1 MRTLLLFRGAPGCGK
16 STFIDIHG
24 LRPYALSAD
33 DIRQTLRSPMQTAD
47 GSVQICQD
55 NEKEVWELLYR
66 MLETRMQ
73 KGEFT
78 VIDATNSKTSEMNKY
93 KDLCG
98 EYRYRMFCIDMT
110 DLPIEECKR
119 RNAGRIPLKRVP
131 DEVIDKMY
139 SRFRTQKIPSGF
151 KVLKKDQLDQV
162 YTRKFDM
169 SEYEKVVVVGDV
181 HGAYTALMEYFSKG
195 FNDNYFY
202 IFVGDIIDRGIENS
216 ETVKFFIEAVKRKN
230 VLVLEGNHECFHKDT
245 EVLTKCGWKYIK
257 DVDIDTDEVA
267 QFNINTTEMTF
278 EKPLDIIKNKSDYM
292 IDIETNNMHQVV
304 TPNHDVVFRGKKLK
318 ACELLNIDDVTPQD
332 FPISVNIDNCDCE
345 IDDNTIKMIVWIVCD
360 GTIVRSQTGIKTR
373 VQFHLSREDKIENLC
388 KLLDDMNIEYS
399 KCACK
404 PIEGRKQAYFIRFY
418 GDDARKFDSILNHK
432 KEFPDIFMHL
442 SKRQMFV
449 VASELIKTDGRK
461 VSGNKFEIS
470 TISKHDCDMM
480 QALFTMHGGS
490 CTVTVKDNSLGFNK
504 NGKIY
509 VLSVKVSSVYPSY
522 KISINKIEYNDDVY
536 CLTMPLGTLV
546 TRFNGKVALSGNC
559 SLKKYS
565 NNGVSRSKEF
575 EFVTRKQ
582 LDASDIDKK
591 DIRQL
596 CRKLG
601 QAAWFTYGDKEI
613 LVTHGG
619 LATMPENLSFMATDQ
634 MIHGVGDY
642 NDSDIIAD
650 TWLRTTA
657 DNMYQVHGHR
667 NVKNVPMKVNDR
679 VYNLEGKVEFGG
691 FLRILELDKDGFHE
705 VEIKNAVFKTPEAI
719 AQSVSLSDSSI
730 ADIVLKMRQNKFIQE
745 KSYGN
750 ISSFNF
756 TREAFYDKVWDD
768 QTVKARGLYIDTDR
782 MKVSCR
788 GFVKFFNINE
798 RPECRFEMLQH
809 TLQFPV
815 TCYVKENGFLGLVSY
830 NPDTDDLFITTKSSP
845 EGPYAE
851 WLKDMVYRK
860 VQNIDLMKQI
870 CKEQDITFVF
880 ECVDMKN
887 DPHIIKYQDDEL
899 FLLAIV
905 KNSMDFIQHEYDD
918 LVNTANEIGVK
929 CKTKAVELGTWA
941 EFVDWYNE
949 VLDPDY
955 EFNGRIIEGFVIED
969 SAGYMTKVK
978 LTYYNF
984 WKFMRGLTHEVL
996 QRGYFHKTSALT
1008 TPTAND
1014 YYGFIKGIY
1023 DQTDKETRQSMPRD
1037 IIYWRDRF
1045 YKEN

>member
-16 STFIDIHG
+16 STFIDAHG

-110 DLPIEECKR
+110 DLPIDECKR

-131 DEVIDKMY
+131 EEVIDKMY
-139 SRFRTQKIPSGF
+139 SRFRTQKIPSGI
-151 KVLKKDQLDQV
+151 KVIKTENDFNSMLMHKL
-162 YTRKFDM
+162 DM
-169 SEYEKVVVVGDV
+169 SSYEKIVVVGDL
-181 HGAYTALMEYFSKG
+181 HGCHTALMEYFNSG
-195 FNDNYFY
+195 LNDNYFY
-202 IFVGDIIDRGIENS
+202 IFVGDYIDRGIENA
-216 ETVKFFIEAVKRKN
+216 EVIKFLLSIYEKKN
-230 VLVLEGNHECFHKDT
+230 VLLLEGNHER
-245 EVLTKCGWKYIK
+245 WIK
-257 DVDIDTDEVA
+257 A
-267 QFNINTTEMTF
+267 
-278 EKPLDIIKNKSDYM
+278 
-292 IDIETNNMHQVV
+292 
-304 TPNHDVVFRGKKLK
+304 
-318 ACELLNIDDVTPQD
+318 
-332 FPISVNIDNCDCE
+332 
-345 IDDNTIKMIVWIVCD
+345 
-360 GTIVRSQTGIKTR
+360 
-373 VQFHLSREDKIENLC
+373 
-388 KLLDDMNIEYS
+388 
-399 KCACK
+399 
-404 PIEGRKQAYFIRFY
+404 
-418 GDDARKFDSILNHK
+418 
-432 KEFPDIFMHL
+432 
-442 SKRQMFV
+442 
-449 VASELIKTDGRK
+449 
-461 VSGNKFEIS
+461 
-470 TISKHDCDMM
+470 
-480 QALFTMHGGS
+480 
-490 CTVTVKDNSLGFNK
+490 
-504 NGKIY
+504 
-509 VLSVKVSSVYPSY
+509 
-522 KISINKIEYNDDVY
+522 
-536 CLTMPLGTLV
+536 
-546 TRFNGKVALSGNC
+546 
-559 SLKKYS
+559 YS
-565 NNGVSRSKEF
+565 NDEVSRSKEF
-575 EFVTRKQ
+575 EFVTKKQ
-582 LDASDIDKK
+582 LDAADISKK
-591 DIRQL
+591 DLRQL

-601 QAAWFTYGDKEI
+601 QVAWFTYGDKEI
-613 LVTHGG
+613 VVTHGG
-619 LATMPENLSFMATDQ
+619 IATMPENLTYMATTQ

-650 TWLRTTA
+650 TWLKTTA

-705 VEIKNAVFKTPEAI
+705 VEIKNTVFKTPEAI

-782 MKVSCR
+782 MKVIARS
-788 GFVKFFNINE
+788 FNKWFRVNE
-798 RPECRFEMLQH
+798 RPECRFEALQH

-845 EGPYAE
+845 EGPFAE

-870 CKEQDITFVF
+870 CKEQDVTFVF

-905 KNSMDFIQHEYDD
+905 KNSMDFIQYEYDD

-929 CKTKAVELGTWA
+929 CKTKAIELGTWA

-1014 YYGFIKGIY
+1014 YYGFIKNVF
-1023 DQTDKETRQSMPRD
+1023 DTTDKETRQSLPRD
-1037 IIYWRDRF
+1037 IIYCRDKF
-1045 YKEN
+1045 YASTDT

>member
-16 STFIDIHG
+16 STFIDTHG

-110 DLPIEECKR
+110 DLPIDECKR

-131 DEVIDKMY
+131 EDCIDKMY
-139 SRFRTQKIPSGF
+139 SRFRTQKIPSGI
-151 KVLKKDQLDQV
+151 KVIKTESDFNSMLMHKL
-162 YTRKFDM
+162 DM
-169 SEYEKVVVVGDV
+169 SSYEKIVFVGDI
-181 HGAYTALMEYFSKG
+181 HGTYTALMEYFNNG
-195 FNDNYFY
+195 LNDNYFY
-202 IFVGDIIDRGIENS
+202 IFVGDYIDRGIENA
-216 ETVKFFIEAVKRKN
+216 EVIKFLLSIYENKN
-230 VLVLEGNHECFHKDT
+230 VLLLEGNHER
-245 EVLTKCGWKYIK
+245 WIK
-257 DVDIDTDEVA
+257 A
-267 QFNINTTEMTF
+267 
-278 EKPLDIIKNKSDYM
+278 
-292 IDIETNNMHQVV
+292 
-304 TPNHDVVFRGKKLK
+304 
-318 ACELLNIDDVTPQD
+318 
-332 FPISVNIDNCDCE
+332 
-345 IDDNTIKMIVWIVCD
+345 
-360 GTIVRSQTGIKTR
+360 
-373 VQFHLSREDKIENLC
+373 
-388 KLLDDMNIEYS
+388 
-399 KCACK
+399 
-404 PIEGRKQAYFIRFY
+404 
-418 GDDARKFDSILNHK
+418 
-432 KEFPDIFMHL
+432 
-442 SKRQMFV
+442 
-449 VASELIKTDGRK
+449 
-461 VSGNKFEIS
+461 
-470 TISKHDCDMM
+470 
-480 QALFTMHGGS
+480 
-490 CTVTVKDNSLGFNK
+490 
-504 NGKIY
+504 
-509 VLSVKVSSVYPSY
+509 
-522 KISINKIEYNDDVY
+522 
-536 CLTMPLGTLV
+536 
-546 TRFNGKVALSGNC
+546 
-559 SLKKYS
+559 YS
-565 NNGVSRSKEF
+565 NDEVSRSKEF
-575 EFVTRKQ
+575 EFVTKKQ
-582 LDASDIDKK
+582 LDAADISKK
-591 DIRQL
+591 DLRQL

-613 LVTHGG
+613 VVTHGG
-619 LATMPENLSFMATDQ
+619 IATMPENLTYMATTQ

-705 VEIKNAVFKTPEAI
+705 VEIKNTVFKTPEAI
-719 AQSVSLSDSSI
+719 AQSASLSDSSI

-756 TREAFYDKVWDD
+756 TREAFYGDVWND

-782 MKVSCR
+782 MKIAARSYN
-788 GFVKFFNINE
+788 KFFSVNQ
-798 RPECRFEMLQH
+798 RPECRFEALQH

-815 TCYVKENGFLGLVSY
+815 TCYVKENGFLGLISY

-845 EGPYAE
+845 EGPFAE

-860 VQNIDLMKQI
+860 VQNTDLMKQI
-870 CKEQDITFVF
+870 CKEQDVTFVF

-905 KNSMDFIQHEYDD
+905 KNSMDFIQYEYDD

-929 CKTKAVELGTWA
+929 CKTKAIELGTWA

-949 VLDPDY
+949 VLDSDY

-1014 YYGFIKGIY
+1014 YYGFIKNVF
-1023 DQTDKETRQSMPRD
+1023 DTTDKETRQSLPRD
-1037 IIYWRDRF
+1037 IIYWRDKF
-1045 YKEN
+1045 YSEKD

>member
-16 STFIDIHG
+16 STFIDAHG

-110 DLPIEECKR
+110 DLPIDECKR

-131 DEVIDKMY
+131 EDCIDKMY
-139 SRFRTQKIPSGF
+139 SRFRTQKIPSGI
-151 KVLKKDQLDQV
+151 KVIKTESDFSSMLMHKL
-162 YTRKFDM
+162 DM
-169 SEYEKVVVVGDV
+169 SSYDKIVFVGDD
-181 HGAYTALMEYFSKG
+181 HGCMYPLSKYIRTAYFGFDYDEPEYWRSDRWLNIEDLPDEIWKDVDGYDGKYLISNYGRLKTFSKLRERIYVYNQHGDKYLYANLSSHSKKKTYKVHKLVWDAFGDG
-195 FNDNYFY
+195 FCDEINHIDGVCQNNNIKNLEQSNRVLNEAHCWESGIKHGRRIIQFDLNHNKIKEYDSIKQAVMENGFSSPGGIGHCCNGEHKQAFGYIWEYADNISGNRSGKPIHVLQYTPDGEFVAEYQSIKSAEKSVGVQSIRKCLSGNQRTSGGFVWKAKDYVYEVKKTNPILYDPKYLKSLMNDNYFY
-202 IFVGDIIDRGIENS
+202 IFVGDYIDRGIENA
-216 ETVKFFIEAVKRKN
+216 EVIKFLLSIYEKKN
-230 VLVLEGNHECFHKDT
+230 VLLLEGNHER
-245 EVLTKCGWKYIK
+245 WIK
-257 DVDIDTDEVA
+257 AYSNDEV
-267 QFNINTTEMTF
+267 
-278 EKPLDIIKNKSDYM
+278 
-292 IDIETNNMHQVV
+292 
-304 TPNHDVVFRGKKLK
+304 
-318 ACELLNIDDVTPQD
+318 
-332 FPISVNIDNCDCE
+332 
-345 IDDNTIKMIVWIVCD
+345 
-360 GTIVRSQTGIKTR
+360 
-373 VQFHLSREDKIENLC
+373 
-388 KLLDDMNIEYS
+388 S
-399 KCACK
+399 K
-404 PIEGRKQAYFIRFY
+404 
-418 GDDARKFDSILNHK
+418 
-432 KEFPDIFMHL
+432 
-442 SKRQMFV
+442 
-449 VASELIKTDGRK
+449 
-461 VSGNKFEIS
+461 
-470 TISKHDCDMM
+470 
-480 QALFTMHGGS
+480 
-490 CTVTVKDNSLGFNK
+490 
-504 NGKIY
+504 
-509 VLSVKVSSVYPSY
+509 
-522 KISINKIEYNDDVY
+522 
-536 CLTMPLGTLV
+536 
-546 TRFNGKVALSGNC
+546 
-559 SLKKYS
+559 
-565 NNGVSRSKEF
+565 SKEF
-575 EFVTRKQ
+575 EFVTKKQ
-582 LDASDIDKK
+582 LDASDINKK
-591 DIRQL
+591 DLRQL

-601 QAAWFTYGDKEI
+601 QVAWFTYGDKEI
-613 LVTHGG
+613 VVTHGG
-619 LATMPENLSFMATDQ
+619 IATMPENLTYMATTQ

-705 VEIKNAVFKTPEAI
+705 IEIKNTVFKTPEAI

-756 TREAFYDKVWDD
+756 TREAFYGDVWND

-782 MKVSCR
+782 MKIAARSYN
-788 GFVKFFNINE
+788 KFFSVNQ
-798 RPECRFEMLQH
+798 RPECRFEALQH

-845 EGPYAE
+845 EGPFAE

-860 VQNIDLMKQI
+860 VQNTDLMKQI
-870 CKEQDITFVF
+870 CKEQDVTFVF

-905 KNSMDFIQHEYDD
+905 KNSMDFIQYEYDD

-929 CKTKAVELGTWA
+929 CKTKAIELGTWA

-996 QRGYFHKTSALT
+996 QRGHFHKTSALT

-1023 DQTDKETRQSMPRD
+1023 DQTDKETRQSLPRD

-1045 YKEN
+1045 YSNADT

>member
-16 STFIDIHG
+16 STFIDAHG

-110 DLPIEECKR
+110 DLPIDECKR

-131 DEVIDKMY
+131 EEVIDKMY
-139 SRFRTQKIPSGF
+139 SRFRTQKIPSGI
-151 KVLKKDQLDQV
+151 KVIKTESDFNSMLMHKL
-162 YTRKFDM
+162 DM
-169 SEYEKVVVVGDV
+169 SSYEKIVVVGDL
-181 HGAYTALMEYFSKG
+181 HGCHTALMEYFNG
-195 FNDNYFY
+195 GLNDNYFY
-202 IFVGDIIDRGIENS
+202 IFVGDYIDRGIENA
-216 ETVKFFIEAVKRKN
+216 EVIKFLLGIYEKKN
-230 VLVLEGNHECFHKDT
+230 VLLLEGNHER
-245 EVLTKCGWKYIK
+245 WIK
-257 DVDIDTDEVA
+257 A
-267 QFNINTTEMTF
+267 
-278 EKPLDIIKNKSDYM
+278 
-292 IDIETNNMHQVV
+292 
-304 TPNHDVVFRGKKLK
+304 
-318 ACELLNIDDVTPQD
+318 
-332 FPISVNIDNCDCE
+332 
-345 IDDNTIKMIVWIVCD
+345 
-360 GTIVRSQTGIKTR
+360 
-373 VQFHLSREDKIENLC
+373 
-388 KLLDDMNIEYS
+388 
-399 KCACK
+399 
-404 PIEGRKQAYFIRFY
+404 
-418 GDDARKFDSILNHK
+418 
-432 KEFPDIFMHL
+432 
-442 SKRQMFV
+442 
-449 VASELIKTDGRK
+449 
-461 VSGNKFEIS
+461 
-470 TISKHDCDMM
+470 
-480 QALFTMHGGS
+480 
-490 CTVTVKDNSLGFNK
+490 
-504 NGKIY
+504 
-509 VLSVKVSSVYPSY
+509 
-522 KISINKIEYNDDVY
+522 
-536 CLTMPLGTLV
+536 
-546 TRFNGKVALSGNC
+546 
-559 SLKKYS
+559 YS
-565 NNGVSRSKEF
+565 NDEVSRSKEF
-575 EFVTRKQ
+575 EFVTKKQ
-582 LDASDIDKK
+582 LDAADISKK
-591 DIRQL
+591 DLRQL

-601 QAAWFTYGDKEI
+601 QAAWFTYGDKEVV
-613 LVTHGG
+613 VTHGG
-619 LATMPENLSFMATDQ
+619 IATMPENLTYMATTQ

-650 TWLRTTA
+650 TWLRTTS

-705 VEIKNAVFKTPEAI
+705 VEIKNTVFKTPEAI

-768 QTVKARGLYIDTDR
+768 QTVKARGLYIDTNR

-845 EGPYAE
+845 DGPYAE

-860 VQNIDLMKQI
+860 VQNTDLMKQI
-870 CKEQDITFVF
+870 CKEQDVTFVF

-905 KNSMDFIQHEYDD
+905 KNSMDFIQYEYDD
-918 LVNTANEIGVK
+918 LVNNANEIGVK

-996 QRGYFHKTSALT
+996 QRGHFHKTSALT

-1023 DQTDKETRQSMPRD
+1023 DQTDKETRQSLPRD

-1045 YKEN
+1045 YSNADT

>member
-16 STFIDIHG
+16 STFIDAHG

-110 DLPIEECKR
+110 DLPIDECKR

-131 DEVIDKMY
+131 EEVIDKMY
-139 SRFRTQKIPSGF
+139 SRFRTQKIPSGI
-151 KVLKKDQLDQV
+151 KVIKTENDFNSMLMHKL
-162 YTRKFDM
+162 DM
-169 SEYEKVVVVGDV
+169 SSYEKIVVVGDL
-181 HGAYTALMEYFSKG
+181 HGCHTALMEYFNSG
-195 FNDNYFY
+195 LNDNYFY
-202 IFVGDIIDRGIENS
+202 IFVGDYIDRGIENA
-216 ETVKFFIEAVKRKN
+216 EVIKFLLSIYEKKN
-230 VLVLEGNHECFHKDT
+230 VLLLEGNHER
-245 EVLTKCGWKYIK
+245 WIK
-257 DVDIDTDEVA
+257 A
-267 QFNINTTEMTF
+267 
-278 EKPLDIIKNKSDYM
+278 
-292 IDIETNNMHQVV
+292 
-304 TPNHDVVFRGKKLK
+304 
-318 ACELLNIDDVTPQD
+318 
-332 FPISVNIDNCDCE
+332 
-345 IDDNTIKMIVWIVCD
+345 
-360 GTIVRSQTGIKTR
+360 
-373 VQFHLSREDKIENLC
+373 
-388 KLLDDMNIEYS
+388 
-399 KCACK
+399 
-404 PIEGRKQAYFIRFY
+404 
-418 GDDARKFDSILNHK
+418 
-432 KEFPDIFMHL
+432 
-442 SKRQMFV
+442 
-449 VASELIKTDGRK
+449 
-461 VSGNKFEIS
+461 
-470 TISKHDCDMM
+470 
-480 QALFTMHGGS
+480 
-490 CTVTVKDNSLGFNK
+490 
-504 NGKIY
+504 
-509 VLSVKVSSVYPSY
+509 
-522 KISINKIEYNDDVY
+522 
-536 CLTMPLGTLV
+536 
-546 TRFNGKVALSGNC
+546 
-559 SLKKYS
+559 YS
-565 NNGVSRSKEF
+565 NDEVSRSKEF
-575 EFVTRKQ
+575 EFVTKKQ
-582 LDASDIDKK
+582 LDAADISKK
-591 DIRQL
+591 DLRQL

-601 QAAWFTYGDKEI
+601 QVAWFTYGDKEI
-613 LVTHGG
+613 VVTHGG
-619 LATMPENLSFMATDQ
+619 IATMPENLTYMATTQ

-650 TWLRTTA
+650 TWLKTTA

-705 VEIKNAVFKTPEAI
+705 VEIKNTVFKTPEAI

-756 TREAFYDKVWDD
+756 TREAFYGDVWND
-768 QTVKARGLYIDTDR
+768 QTVKARGLYIDTNR
-782 MKVSCR
+782 MKVIARS
-788 GFVKFFNINE
+788 FNKWFRVNE
-798 RPECRFEMLQH
+798 RPECRFEALQH

-845 EGPYAE
+845 EGPFAE

-870 CKEQDITFVF
+870 CKEQDVTFVF

-905 KNSMDFIQHEYDD
+905 KNSMDFIQYEYGD

-929 CKTKAVELGTWA
+929 CKTKAIELGTWA

-1014 YYGFIKGIY
+1014 YYGFIKNVF
-1023 DQTDKETRQSMPRD
+1023 DTTDKETRQSLPRD

-1045 YKEN
+1045 YSNADT

>member
-16 STFIDIHG
+16 STFIDAHG

-110 DLPIEECKR
+110 DLPIDECKR

-131 DEVIDKMY
+131 EEVIDKMY
-139 SRFRTQKIPSGF
+139 SRFRTQKIPSGI
-151 KVLKKDQLDQV
+151 KVIKTENDFNSMLMHKL
-162 YTRKFDM
+162 DM
-169 SEYEKVVVVGDV
+169 SSYEKIVVVGDL
-181 HGAYTALMEYFSKG
+181 HGCHTALMEYFNG
-195 FNDNYFY
+195 GLNDNYFY
-202 IFVGDIIDRGIENS
+202 IFVGDYIDRGIENA
-216 ETVKFFIEAVKRKN
+216 EVIKFLLSIYEKKN
-230 VLVLEGNHECFHKDT
+230 VLLLEGNHER
-245 EVLTKCGWKYIK
+245 WIK
-257 DVDIDTDEVA
+257 A
-267 QFNINTTEMTF
+267 
-278 EKPLDIIKNKSDYM
+278 
-292 IDIETNNMHQVV
+292 
-304 TPNHDVVFRGKKLK
+304 
-318 ACELLNIDDVTPQD
+318 
-332 FPISVNIDNCDCE
+332 
-345 IDDNTIKMIVWIVCD
+345 
-360 GTIVRSQTGIKTR
+360 
-373 VQFHLSREDKIENLC
+373 
-388 KLLDDMNIEYS
+388 
-399 KCACK
+399 
-404 PIEGRKQAYFIRFY
+404 
-418 GDDARKFDSILNHK
+418 
-432 KEFPDIFMHL
+432 
-442 SKRQMFV
+442 
-449 VASELIKTDGRK
+449 
-461 VSGNKFEIS
+461 
-470 TISKHDCDMM
+470 
-480 QALFTMHGGS
+480 
-490 CTVTVKDNSLGFNK
+490 
-504 NGKIY
+504 
-509 VLSVKVSSVYPSY
+509 
-522 KISINKIEYNDDVY
+522 
-536 CLTMPLGTLV
+536 
-546 TRFNGKVALSGNC
+546 
-559 SLKKYS
+559 YS
-565 NNGVSRSKEF
+565 NDEVSRSKEF
-575 EFVTRKQ
+575 EFVTKKQ
-582 LDASDIDKK
+582 LEASDINKK
-591 DIRQL
+591 DLRQL

-601 QAAWFTYGDKEI
+601 QVAWFTYGDKEVV
-613 LVTHGG
+613 VTHGG
-619 LATMPENLSFMATDQ
+619 IATMPENLTYMATTQ

-705 VEIKNAVFKTPEAI
+705 VEIKNTVFKSPEAI

-730 ADIVLKMRQNKFIQE
+730 ADIVLRMRQNKFIQE

-756 TREAFYDKVWDD
+756 TREAFYGDVWND

-782 MKVSCR
+782 MKIAARSYN
-788 GFVKFFNINE
+788 KFFSVNQ
-798 RPECRFEMLQH
+798 RPECRFEALQH

-845 EGPYAE
+845 DGPYAE

-860 VQNIDLMKQI
+860 VQNTDLMKQI
-870 CKEQDITFVF
+870 CKEQDVTFVF

-905 KNSMDFIQHEYDD
+905 KNSMDFIQYEYDD

-929 CKTKAVELGTWA
+929 CKTKAIELGTWA

-1023 DQTDKETRQSMPRD
+1023 DQTDKETRQSLPRD

-1045 YKEN
+1045 YSNADT

>member
-16 STFIDIHG
+16 STFIDAHG

-110 DLPIEECKR
+110 DLPIDECKR

-131 DEVIDKMY
+131 EEVIDKMY
-139 SRFRTQKIPSGF
+139 SRFRTQKIPSGI
-151 KVLKKDQLDQV
+151 KVIKTENDFNSMLMHKL
-162 YTRKFDM
+162 DM
-169 SEYEKVVVVGDV
+169 SSYEKIVVVGDL
-181 HGAYTALMEYFSKG
+181 HGCHTALMEYFNSG
-195 FNDNYFY
+195 LNDNYFY
-202 IFVGDIIDRGIENS
+202 IFVGDYIDRGIENA
-216 ETVKFFIEAVKRKN
+216 EVIKFLLSIYEKKN
-230 VLVLEGNHECFHKDT
+230 VLLLEGNHER
-245 EVLTKCGWKYIK
+245 WIK
-257 DVDIDTDEVA
+257 A
-267 QFNINTTEMTF
+267 
-278 EKPLDIIKNKSDYM
+278 
-292 IDIETNNMHQVV
+292 
-304 TPNHDVVFRGKKLK
+304 
-318 ACELLNIDDVTPQD
+318 
-332 FPISVNIDNCDCE
+332 
-345 IDDNTIKMIVWIVCD
+345 
-360 GTIVRSQTGIKTR
+360 
-373 VQFHLSREDKIENLC
+373 
-388 KLLDDMNIEYS
+388 
-399 KCACK
+399 
-404 PIEGRKQAYFIRFY
+404 
-418 GDDARKFDSILNHK
+418 
-432 KEFPDIFMHL
+432 
-442 SKRQMFV
+442 
-449 VASELIKTDGRK
+449 
-461 VSGNKFEIS
+461 
-470 TISKHDCDMM
+470 
-480 QALFTMHGGS
+480 
-490 CTVTVKDNSLGFNK
+490 
-504 NGKIY
+504 
-509 VLSVKVSSVYPSY
+509 
-522 KISINKIEYNDDVY
+522 
-536 CLTMPLGTLV
+536 
-546 TRFNGKVALSGNC
+546 
-559 SLKKYS
+559 YS
-565 NNGVSRSKEF
+565 NDEVSRSKEF
-575 EFVTRKQ
+575 EFVTKKQ
-582 LDASDIDKK
+582 LDAADISKK
-591 DIRQL
+591 DLRQL

-601 QAAWFTYGDKEI
+601 QVAWFTYGDKEI
-613 LVTHGG
+613 VVTHGG
-619 LATMPENLSFMATDQ
+619 IATMPENLTYMATTQ

-650 TWLRTTA
+650 TWLKTTA

-705 VEIKNAVFKTPEAI
+705 VEIKNTVFKTPEAI

-782 MKVSCR
+782 MKVIARS
-788 GFVKFFNINE
+788 FNKWFRVNE
-798 RPECRFEMLQH
+798 RPECRFEALQH

-845 EGPYAE
+845 EGPFAE

-870 CKEQDITFVF
+870 CKEQDVTFVF

-905 KNSMDFIQHEYDD
+905 KNSMDFIQYEYDD

-929 CKTKAVELGTWA
+929 CKTKAIELGTWA

-1014 YYGFIKGIY
+1014 YYGFIKNVF
-1023 DQTDKETRQSMPRD
+1023 DTTDKETRQSLPRD

-1045 YKEN
+1045 YSNADT

>member
-16 STFIDIHG
+16 STFIDTHG
-24 LRPYALSAD
+24 LRPYTLSAD
-33 DIRQTLRSPMQTAD
+33 DIRQTLRSPMQTVD

-131 DEVIDKMY
+131 EEVIDKMY
-139 SRFRTQKIPSGF
+139 SRFRTQKIPSGI
-151 KVLKKDQLDQV
+151 KVIKTESDFSSMLMHKL
-162 YTRKFDM
+162 DM
-169 SEYEKVVVVGDV
+169 SSYEKIVFVGDI
-181 HGAYTALMEYFSKG
+181 HGSNTALMEYFKG
-195 FNDNYFY
+195 GLNDNYFY
-202 IFVGDIIDRGIENS
+202 IFVGDYIDRGIENA
-216 ETVKFFIEAVKRKN
+216 EVIKFLLSIYEKKN
-230 VLVLEGNHECFHKDT
+230 VLLLEGNHER
-245 EVLTKCGWKYIK
+245 WIK
-257 DVDIDTDEVA
+257 AYSNDEV
-267 QFNINTTEMTF
+267 
-278 EKPLDIIKNKSDYM
+278 
-292 IDIETNNMHQVV
+292 
-304 TPNHDVVFRGKKLK
+304 
-318 ACELLNIDDVTPQD
+318 
-332 FPISVNIDNCDCE
+332 
-345 IDDNTIKMIVWIVCD
+345 
-360 GTIVRSQTGIKTR
+360 
-373 VQFHLSREDKIENLC
+373 
-388 KLLDDMNIEYS
+388 S
-399 KCACK
+399 K
-404 PIEGRKQAYFIRFY
+404 
-418 GDDARKFDSILNHK
+418 
-432 KEFPDIFMHL
+432 
-442 SKRQMFV
+442 
-449 VASELIKTDGRK
+449 
-461 VSGNKFEIS
+461 
-470 TISKHDCDMM
+470 
-480 QALFTMHGGS
+480 
-490 CTVTVKDNSLGFNK
+490 
-504 NGKIY
+504 
-509 VLSVKVSSVYPSY
+509 
-522 KISINKIEYNDDVY
+522 
-536 CLTMPLGTLV
+536 
-546 TRFNGKVALSGNC
+546 
-559 SLKKYS
+559 
-565 NNGVSRSKEF
+565 SKEF
-575 EFVTRKQ
+575 EFVTKKQ
-582 LDASDIDKK
+582 LDAAGISKK
-591 DIRQL
+591 DLRQL

-601 QAAWFTYGDKEI
+601 QVAWFTYGDKEVV
-613 LVTHGG
+613 VTHGG
-619 LATMPENLSFMATDQ
+619 IATMPENLTYMATTQ

-642 NDSDIIAD
+642 NDSDVIAD
-650 TWLRTTA
+650 TWLKTTA

-705 VEIKNAVFKTPEAI
+705 VEIKNTVFKTPEAI

-756 TREAFYDKVWDD
+756 TREAFYGDVWND

-782 MKVSCR
+782 MKVIARSYNKWFR
-788 GFVKFFNINE
+788 VNE
-798 RPECRFEMLQH
+798 RPECRFEALQH

-845 EGPYAE
+845 EGPFAE

-860 VQNIDLMKQI
+860 VQNTDLMKQI
-870 CKEQDITFVF
+870 CKEQDVTFVF

-905 KNSMDFIQHEYDD
+905 KNSMDFIQYEYDD

-1014 YYGFIKGIY
+1014 YYGFIKNVF
-1023 DQTDKETRQSMPRD
+1023 DTTDKETRQSMPRD
-1037 IIYWRDRF
+1037 IIYWRDKF
-1045 YKEN
+1045 YSEKGGV

>member
-16 STFIDIHG
+16 STFIDTHG

-55 NEKEVWELLYR
+55 NEKEVWELLYK

-110 DLPIEECKR
+110 DLPIDECKR

-131 DEVIDKMY
+131 EDCIDKMY
-139 SRFRTQKIPSGF
+139 SRFRTQKIPSGI
-151 KVLKKDQLDQV
+151 KVIKTESDFNSMLMHKL
-162 YTRKFDM
+162 DM
-169 SEYEKVVVVGDV
+169 SSYEKIVFVGDI
-181 HGAYTALMEYFSKG
+181 HGTYTALMEYFNG
-195 FNDNYFY
+195 GLNDNYFY
-202 IFVGDIIDRGIENS
+202 IFVGDYIDRGIENA
-216 ETVKFFIEAVKRKN
+216 EVIKFLLSIYEKKN
-230 VLVLEGNHECFHKDT
+230 VLLLEGNHER
-245 EVLTKCGWKYIK
+245 WIK
-257 DVDIDTDEVA
+257 A
-267 QFNINTTEMTF
+267 
-278 EKPLDIIKNKSDYM
+278 
-292 IDIETNNMHQVV
+292 
-304 TPNHDVVFRGKKLK
+304 
-318 ACELLNIDDVTPQD
+318 
-332 FPISVNIDNCDCE
+332 
-345 IDDNTIKMIVWIVCD
+345 
-360 GTIVRSQTGIKTR
+360 
-373 VQFHLSREDKIENLC
+373 
-388 KLLDDMNIEYS
+388 
-399 KCACK
+399 
-404 PIEGRKQAYFIRFY
+404 
-418 GDDARKFDSILNHK
+418 
-432 KEFPDIFMHL
+432 
-442 SKRQMFV
+442 
-449 VASELIKTDGRK
+449 
-461 VSGNKFEIS
+461 
-470 TISKHDCDMM
+470 
-480 QALFTMHGGS
+480 
-490 CTVTVKDNSLGFNK
+490 
-504 NGKIY
+504 
-509 VLSVKVSSVYPSY
+509 
-522 KISINKIEYNDDVY
+522 
-536 CLTMPLGTLV
+536 
-546 TRFNGKVALSGNC
+546 
-559 SLKKYS
+559 YS
-565 NNGVSRSKEF
+565 NDEVSRSKEF
-575 EFVTRKQ
+575 EFVTKKQ
-582 LDASDIDKK
+582 LDASDINKK
-591 DIRQL
+591 DLRQL

-601 QAAWFTYGDKEI
+601 QVAWFTYGDKEI
-613 LVTHGG
+613 VVTHGG
-619 LATMPENLSFMATDQ
+619 IATMPENLTYMATTQ

-650 TWLRTTA
+650 TWLKTTS

-705 VEIKNAVFKTPEAI
+705 VEIKNTVFKTPEAI

-860 VQNIDLMKQI
+860 VQNTDLMKQI
-870 CKEQDITFVF
+870 CKEQDVTFVF

-905 KNSMDFIQHEYDD
+905 KNSMDFIQYEYDD

-929 CKTKAVELGTWA
+929 CKTKAIELGTWA

-1014 YYGFIKGIY
+1014 YYGFIKNVF
-1023 DQTDKETRQSMPRD
+1023 DTTDKETRQSLPRD
-1037 IIYWRDRF
+1037 IIYWRDKF
-1045 YKEN
+1045 YSNADT

>member
-16 STFIDIHG
+16 STFIDAHG

-55 NEKEVWELLYR
+55 NEKEVWELLYK

-110 DLPIEECKR
+110 DLPIDECKR
-119 RNAGRIPLKRVP
+119 RNACRIPLKRVP
-131 DEVIDKMY
+131 EEVIDKMY
-139 SRFRTQKIPSGF
+139 SRFRTQKIPSGI
-151 KVLKKDQLDQV
+151 KVIKTENDFNSMLMHKL
-162 YTRKFDM
+162 DM
-169 SEYEKVVVVGDV
+169 SSYEKIVVVGDL
-181 HGAYTALMEYFSKG
+181 HGCHTALMEYFNG
-195 FNDNYFY
+195 GLNDNYFY
-202 IFVGDIIDRGIENS
+202 IFVGDYIDRGIENA
-216 ETVKFFIEAVKRKN
+216 EVIKFLLSIYEKKN
-230 VLVLEGNHECFHKDT
+230 VLLLEGNHER
-245 EVLTKCGWKYIK
+245 WIK
-257 DVDIDTDEVA
+257 AYSNDEV
-267 QFNINTTEMTF
+267 
-278 EKPLDIIKNKSDYM
+278 
-292 IDIETNNMHQVV
+292 
-304 TPNHDVVFRGKKLK
+304 
-318 ACELLNIDDVTPQD
+318 
-332 FPISVNIDNCDCE
+332 
-345 IDDNTIKMIVWIVCD
+345 
-360 GTIVRSQTGIKTR
+360 
-373 VQFHLSREDKIENLC
+373 
-388 KLLDDMNIEYS
+388 S
-399 KCACK
+399 K
-404 PIEGRKQAYFIRFY
+404 
-418 GDDARKFDSILNHK
+418 
-432 KEFPDIFMHL
+432 
-442 SKRQMFV
+442 
-449 VASELIKTDGRK
+449 
-461 VSGNKFEIS
+461 
-470 TISKHDCDMM
+470 
-480 QALFTMHGGS
+480 
-490 CTVTVKDNSLGFNK
+490 
-504 NGKIY
+504 
-509 VLSVKVSSVYPSY
+509 
-522 KISINKIEYNDDVY
+522 
-536 CLTMPLGTLV
+536 
-546 TRFNGKVALSGNC
+546 
-559 SLKKYS
+559 
-565 NNGVSRSKEF
+565 SKEF
-575 EFVTRKQ
+575 EFVTKKQ
-582 LDASDIDKK
+582 LDASDISKK
-591 DIRQL
+591 DLRQL

-601 QAAWFTYGDKEI
+601 QVAWFTYGDKEI
-613 LVTHGG
+613 VVTHGG
-619 LATMPENLSFMATDQ
+619 IATMPENLSFMATTQ

-650 TWLRTTA
+650 TWLITTA

-705 VEIKNAVFKTPEAI
+705 VEIKNTVFKSPEAI

-768 QTVKARGLYIDTDR
+768 QTVKARGLYIDTNR

-845 EGPYAE
+845 EGSYAE

-870 CKEQDITFVF
+870 CKEQDVTFVF
-880 ECVDMKN
+880 ECVDMEN

-905 KNSMDFIQHEYDD
+905 KNSMDFIQYEYDD

-996 QRGYFHKTSALT
+996 QRGHFHKTSALT

-1014 YYGFIKGIY
+1014 YYGFIKNVF
-1023 DQTDKETRQSMPRD
+1023 DTTDKETRQSMPRD
-1037 IIYWRDRF
+1037 IIYWRDEF
-1045 YKEN
+1045 YDSTDT

>member
-1 MRTLLLFRGAPGCGK
+1 
-16 STFIDIHG
+16 
-24 LRPYALSAD
+24 
-33 DIRQTLRSPMQTAD
+33 
-47 GSVQICQD
+47 
-55 NEKEVWELLYR
+55 
-66 MLETRMQ
+66 
-73 KGEFT
+73 
-78 VIDATNSKTSEMNKY
+78 
-93 KDLCG
+93 
-98 EYRYRMFCIDMT
+98 MFCIDMT
-110 DLPIEECKR
+110 DLPIDECKR
-119 RNAGRIPLKRVP
+119 RNACRIPLKRVP
-131 DEVIDKMY
+131 EEVIDKMY
-139 SRFRTQKIPSGF
+139 SRFRTQKIPSGI
-151 KVLKKDQLDQV
+151 KVIKTENDFNSMLMHKL
-162 YTRKFDM
+162 DM
-169 SEYEKVVVVGDV
+169 SSYEKIVVVGDL
-181 HGAYTALMEYFSKG
+181 HGCHTALMEYFNG
-195 FNDNYFY
+195 GLNDNYFY
-202 IFVGDIIDRGIENS
+202 IFVGDYIDRGIENA
-216 ETVKFFIEAVKRKN
+216 EVIKFLLSIYEKKN
-230 VLVLEGNHECFHKDT
+230 VLLLEGNHER
-245 EVLTKCGWKYIK
+245 WIK
-257 DVDIDTDEVA
+257 AYSNDEV
-267 QFNINTTEMTF
+267 
-278 EKPLDIIKNKSDYM
+278 
-292 IDIETNNMHQVV
+292 
-304 TPNHDVVFRGKKLK
+304 
-318 ACELLNIDDVTPQD
+318 
-332 FPISVNIDNCDCE
+332 
-345 IDDNTIKMIVWIVCD
+345 
-360 GTIVRSQTGIKTR
+360 
-373 VQFHLSREDKIENLC
+373 
-388 KLLDDMNIEYS
+388 S
-399 KCACK
+399 K
-404 PIEGRKQAYFIRFY
+404 
-418 GDDARKFDSILNHK
+418 
-432 KEFPDIFMHL
+432 
-442 SKRQMFV
+442 
-449 VASELIKTDGRK
+449 
-461 VSGNKFEIS
+461 
-470 TISKHDCDMM
+470 
-480 QALFTMHGGS
+480 
-490 CTVTVKDNSLGFNK
+490 
-504 NGKIY
+504 
-509 VLSVKVSSVYPSY
+509 
-522 KISINKIEYNDDVY
+522 
-536 CLTMPLGTLV
+536 
-546 TRFNGKVALSGNC
+546 
-559 SLKKYS
+559 
-565 NNGVSRSKEF
+565 SKEF
-575 EFVTRKQ
+575 EFVTKKQ
-582 LDASDIDKK
+582 LDASDISKK
-591 DIRQL
+591 DLRQL

-601 QAAWFTYGDKEI
+601 QVAWFTYGDKEI
-613 LVTHGG
+613 VVTHGG
-619 LATMPENLSFMATDQ
+619 IATMPENLSFMATTQ

-650 TWLRTTA
+650 TWLITTA

-705 VEIKNAVFKTPEAI
+705 VEIKNTVFKSPEAI

-768 QTVKARGLYIDTDR
+768 QTVKARGLYIDTNR

-845 EGPYAE
+845 EGSYAE

-870 CKEQDITFVF
+870 CKEQDVTFVF
-880 ECVDMKN
+880 ECVDMEN

-905 KNSMDFIQHEYDD
+905 KNSMDFIQYEYDD

-996 QRGYFHKTSALT
+996 QRGHFHKTSALT

-1014 YYGFIKGIY
+1014 YYGFIKNVF
-1023 DQTDKETRQSMPRD
+1023 DTTDKETRQSMPRD
-1037 IIYWRDRF
+1037 IIYWRDEF
-1045 YKEN
+1045 YDSTDT

>member
-16 STFIDIHG
+16 STFIDAHN
-24 LRPYALSAD
+24 LRQYALSAD

-110 DLPIEECKR
+110 DLPIDECKR

-131 DEVIDKMY
+131 EEVIDKMY
-139 SRFRTQKIPSGF
+139 SRFRTQKIPSGI
-151 KVLKKDQLDQV
+151 KVIKTENDFISMLMHKL
-162 YTRKFDM
+162 DM
-169 SEYEKVVVVGDV
+169 SSYEKIVFVGDI
-181 HGAYTALMEYFSKG
+181 HGSYTALMEYFNG
-195 FNDNYFY
+195 GLNDNYFY
-202 IFVGDIIDRGIENS
+202 IFVGDYIDRGIENA
-216 ETVKFFIEAVKRKN
+216 EVIKFLLSIYEKKN
-230 VLVLEGNHECFHKDT
+230 VLLLEGNHER
-245 EVLTKCGWKYIK
+245 WIK
-257 DVDIDTDEVA
+257 A
-267 QFNINTTEMTF
+267 
-278 EKPLDIIKNKSDYM
+278 
-292 IDIETNNMHQVV
+292 
-304 TPNHDVVFRGKKLK
+304 
-318 ACELLNIDDVTPQD
+318 
-332 FPISVNIDNCDCE
+332 
-345 IDDNTIKMIVWIVCD
+345 
-360 GTIVRSQTGIKTR
+360 
-373 VQFHLSREDKIENLC
+373 
-388 KLLDDMNIEYS
+388 
-399 KCACK
+399 
-404 PIEGRKQAYFIRFY
+404 
-418 GDDARKFDSILNHK
+418 
-432 KEFPDIFMHL
+432 
-442 SKRQMFV
+442 
-449 VASELIKTDGRK
+449 
-461 VSGNKFEIS
+461 
-470 TISKHDCDMM
+470 
-480 QALFTMHGGS
+480 
-490 CTVTVKDNSLGFNK
+490 
-504 NGKIY
+504 
-509 VLSVKVSSVYPSY
+509 
-522 KISINKIEYNDDVY
+522 
-536 CLTMPLGTLV
+536 
-546 TRFNGKVALSGNC
+546 
-559 SLKKYS
+559 YS
-565 NNGVSRSKEF
+565 NDEVSRSKEF
-575 EFVTRKQ
+575 EFVTKKQ
-582 LDASDIDKK
+582 LDAAGISKK
-591 DIRQL
+591 DLRQL

-601 QAAWFTYGDKEI
+601 QVAWFTYGDKEI
-613 LVTHGG
+613 VVTHGG
-619 LATMPENLSFMATDQ
+619 IATMPENLSFMATTQ

-650 TWLRTTA
+650 TWLKTTS

-705 VEIKNAVFKTPEAI
+705 VEIKNTMFKTPEAI

-745 KSYGN
+745 KQYGN

-756 TREAFYDKVWDD
+756 TREAFYGDVWND

-782 MKVSCR
+782 MKIAARSYN
-788 GFVKFFNINE
+788 KFFSVNQ
-798 RPECRFEMLQH
+798 RPECRFEALQH

-860 VQNIDLMKQI
+860 VQNTDLMKQI
-870 CKEQDITFVF
+870 CKEQDVTFVF

-905 KNSMDFIQHEYDD
+905 KNSMDFIQYEYDD

-929 CKTKAVELGTWA
+929 CKTKATELGTWA

-1023 DQTDKETRQSMPRD
+1023 DQTDKETRQSLPRD

-1045 YKEN
+1045 YSNADT

>member
-16 STFIDIHG
+16 STFIDTHG
-24 LRPYALSAD
+24 LRPYTLSAD

-131 DEVIDKMY
+131 EEVIDKMY
-139 SRFRTQKIPSGF
+139 SRFRTQKIPSGI
-151 KVLKKDQLDQV
+151 KVIKTERDFSSMLMHKL
-162 YTRKFDM
+162 DM
-169 SEYEKVVVVGDV
+169 SSYEKIVFVGDV
-181 HGAYTALMEYFSKG
+181 HGCNTALMEYFNG
-195 FNDNYFY
+195 GLNDNYFY
-202 IFVGDIIDRGIENS
+202 IFVGDYIDRGIENA
-216 ETVKFFIEAVKRKN
+216 EVIKFLLSIYEKKN
-230 VLVLEGNHECFHKDT
+230 VLLLEGNHER
-245 EVLTKCGWKYIK
+245 WIK
-257 DVDIDTDEVA
+257 AYSNDEV
-267 QFNINTTEMTF
+267 
-278 EKPLDIIKNKSDYM
+278 
-292 IDIETNNMHQVV
+292 
-304 TPNHDVVFRGKKLK
+304 
-318 ACELLNIDDVTPQD
+318 
-332 FPISVNIDNCDCE
+332 
-345 IDDNTIKMIVWIVCD
+345 
-360 GTIVRSQTGIKTR
+360 
-373 VQFHLSREDKIENLC
+373 
-388 KLLDDMNIEYS
+388 S
-399 KCACK
+399 K
-404 PIEGRKQAYFIRFY
+404 
-418 GDDARKFDSILNHK
+418 
-432 KEFPDIFMHL
+432 
-442 SKRQMFV
+442 
-449 VASELIKTDGRK
+449 
-461 VSGNKFEIS
+461 
-470 TISKHDCDMM
+470 
-480 QALFTMHGGS
+480 
-490 CTVTVKDNSLGFNK
+490 
-504 NGKIY
+504 
-509 VLSVKVSSVYPSY
+509 
-522 KISINKIEYNDDVY
+522 
-536 CLTMPLGTLV
+536 
-546 TRFNGKVALSGNC
+546 
-559 SLKKYS
+559 
-565 NNGVSRSKEF
+565 SKEF
-575 EFVTRKQ
+575 EFVTKKQ
-582 LDASDIDKK
+582 LDAAGISKK
-591 DIRQL
+591 DLRQL

-601 QAAWFTYGDKEI
+601 QVAWFTYGDKEI
-613 LVTHGG
+613 VVTHGG
-619 LATMPENLSFMATDQ
+619 IATMPENLTYMATTQ

-642 NDSDIIAD
+642 NDSDVIAD
-650 TWLRTTA
+650 TWLKTTA

-705 VEIKNAVFKTPEAI
+705 VEIKNTVFKTPEAI

-756 TREAFYDKVWDD
+756 TREAFYGDVWND

-782 MKVSCR
+782 MKVIARSYNKWFR
-788 GFVKFFNINE
+788 VNE
-798 RPECRFEMLQH
+798 RPECRFEALQH

-845 EGPYAE
+845 EGPFAE

-860 VQNIDLMKQI
+860 VQNTDLMKQI
-870 CKEQDITFVF
+870 CKEQDVTFVF

-905 KNSMDFIQHEYDD
+905 KNSMDFIQYEYDD

-929 CKTKAVELGTWA
+929 YKTKAVELGTWA

-1014 YYGFIKGIY
+1014 YYGFIKNVF
-1023 DQTDKETRQSMPRD
+1023 DTTDKETRQSMPRD
-1037 IIYWRDRF
+1037 IIYWRDKF
-1045 YKEN
+1045 YKEKGGV

>member
-16 STFIDIHG
+16 STFIDSHG

-110 DLPIEECKR
+110 DLPIDECKR

-131 DEVIDKMY
+131 EEVIDKMY
-139 SRFRTQKIPSGF
+139 SRFRTQKIPSGI
-151 KVLKKDQLDQV
+151 KVIKTENDFNSMLMHKL
-162 YTRKFDM
+162 DM
-169 SEYEKVVVVGDV
+169 SSYEKIVVVGDL
-181 HGAYTALMEYFSKG
+181 HGCHTALMEYFNSG
-195 FNDNYFY
+195 LNDNYFY
-202 IFVGDIIDRGIENS
+202 IFVGDYIDRGIENA
-216 ETVKFFIEAVKRKN
+216 EVVKFLLSIYEKKN
-230 VLVLEGNHECFHKDT
+230 VLLLEGNHER
-245 EVLTKCGWKYIK
+245 WIK
-257 DVDIDTDEVA
+257 AYSNDEV
-267 QFNINTTEMTF
+267 
-278 EKPLDIIKNKSDYM
+278 
-292 IDIETNNMHQVV
+292 
-304 TPNHDVVFRGKKLK
+304 
-318 ACELLNIDDVTPQD
+318 
-332 FPISVNIDNCDCE
+332 
-345 IDDNTIKMIVWIVCD
+345 
-360 GTIVRSQTGIKTR
+360 
-373 VQFHLSREDKIENLC
+373 
-388 KLLDDMNIEYS
+388 S
-399 KCACK
+399 K
-404 PIEGRKQAYFIRFY
+404 
-418 GDDARKFDSILNHK
+418 
-432 KEFPDIFMHL
+432 
-442 SKRQMFV
+442 
-449 VASELIKTDGRK
+449 
-461 VSGNKFEIS
+461 
-470 TISKHDCDMM
+470 
-480 QALFTMHGGS
+480 
-490 CTVTVKDNSLGFNK
+490 
-504 NGKIY
+504 
-509 VLSVKVSSVYPSY
+509 
-522 KISINKIEYNDDVY
+522 
-536 CLTMPLGTLV
+536 
-546 TRFNGKVALSGNC
+546 
-559 SLKKYS
+559 
-565 NNGVSRSKEF
+565 SKEF
-575 EFVTRKQ
+575 EFVTKKQ
-582 LDASDIDKK
+582 LDAADISKK
-591 DIRQL
+591 DLRQL

-601 QAAWFTYGDKEI
+601 QVAWFTYGDKEI
-613 LVTHGG
+613 VVTHGG
-619 LATMPENLSFMATDQ
+619 IATMPENLTYMATTQ

-650 TWLRTTA
+650 TWLKTTS

-705 VEIKNAVFKTPEAI
+705 VEIKNTVFKTPEAI

-756 TREAFYDKVWDD
+756 TREAFYGDVWND
-768 QTVKARGLYIDTDR
+768 QTVKARGLYIDTNR
-782 MKVSCR
+782 MKVIARS
-788 GFVKFFNINE
+788 FNKWFRVNE
-798 RPECRFEMLQH
+798 RPECRFEALQH

-845 EGPYAE
+845 DGPYAE

-860 VQNIDLMKQI
+860 VQNTDLMKQI
-870 CKEQDITFVF
+870 CKEQDVTFVF

-905 KNSMDFIQHEYDD
+905 KNSMDFIQYEYGD

-949 VLDPDY
+949 VLDTDY

-1014 YYGFIKGIY
+1014 YYGFIKNVF
-1023 DQTDKETRQSMPRD
+1023 DTTDKETRQSLPRD
-1037 IIYWRDRF
+1037 IIYWRDKF
-1045 YKEN
+1045 YASTDT

>member
-16 STFIDIHG
+16 STFIDTHG

-110 DLPIEECKR
+110 DLPIDECKR

-131 DEVIDKMY
+131 EDCIDKMY
-139 SRFRTQKIPSGF
+139 SRFRTQKIPSGI
-151 KVLKKDQLDQV
+151 KVIKTESDFNSMLMHKL
-162 YTRKFDM
+162 DM
-169 SEYEKVVVVGDV
+169 SSYEKIVVVGDL
-181 HGAYTALMEYFSKG
+181 HGCHTALMEYFNG
-195 FNDNYFY
+195 GLNDNYFY
-202 IFVGDIIDRGIENS
+202 IFVGDYIDRGIENA
-216 ETVKFFIEAVKRKN
+216 EVIKFLLGIYEKKN
-230 VLVLEGNHECFHKDT
+230 VLLLEGNHER
-245 EVLTKCGWKYIK
+245 WIK
-257 DVDIDTDEVA
+257 A
-267 QFNINTTEMTF
+267 
-278 EKPLDIIKNKSDYM
+278 
-292 IDIETNNMHQVV
+292 
-304 TPNHDVVFRGKKLK
+304 
-318 ACELLNIDDVTPQD
+318 
-332 FPISVNIDNCDCE
+332 
-345 IDDNTIKMIVWIVCD
+345 
-360 GTIVRSQTGIKTR
+360 
-373 VQFHLSREDKIENLC
+373 
-388 KLLDDMNIEYS
+388 
-399 KCACK
+399 
-404 PIEGRKQAYFIRFY
+404 
-418 GDDARKFDSILNHK
+418 
-432 KEFPDIFMHL
+432 
-442 SKRQMFV
+442 
-449 VASELIKTDGRK
+449 
-461 VSGNKFEIS
+461 
-470 TISKHDCDMM
+470 
-480 QALFTMHGGS
+480 
-490 CTVTVKDNSLGFNK
+490 
-504 NGKIY
+504 
-509 VLSVKVSSVYPSY
+509 
-522 KISINKIEYNDDVY
+522 
-536 CLTMPLGTLV
+536 
-546 TRFNGKVALSGNC
+546 
-559 SLKKYS
+559 YS
-565 NNGVSRSKEF
+565 NDEVSRSKEF
-575 EFVTRKQ
+575 EFVTKKQ
-582 LDASDIDKK
+582 LDAADISKK
-591 DIRQL
+591 DLRQL

-601 QAAWFTYGDKEI
+601 QAAWFTYGDKEVV
-613 LVTHGG
+613 VTHGG
-619 LATMPENLSFMATDQ
+619 IATMPENLTYMATTQ

-705 VEIKNAVFKTPEAI
+705 VEIKNTVFKTPEAI

-745 KSYGN
+745 KQYGN

-756 TREAFYDKVWDD
+756 TREAFYGDVWND
-768 QTVKARGLYIDTDR
+768 QTVKARGLYIDTNR
-782 MKVSCR
+782 MKVIARS
-788 GFVKFFNINE
+788 FNKWFRVNE
-798 RPECRFEMLQH
+798 RPECRFEALQH

-845 EGPYAE
+845 EGPFAE

-860 VQNIDLMKQI
+860 VQNTDLMKQI
-870 CKEQDITFVF
+870 CKEQDVTFVF

-905 KNSMDFIQHEYDD
+905 KNSMDFIQYEYDD

-929 CKTKAVELGTWA
+929 CKTKAIELGTWA

-1023 DQTDKETRQSMPRD
+1023 DQTDKETRQSLPRD
-1037 IIYWRDRF
+1037 IIYWRDKF
-1045 YKEN
+1045 YSEKD

>member
-16 STFIDIHG
+16 STFIDAHG

-98 EYRYRMFCIDMT
+98 EYRYRMFCVDMT
-110 DLPIEECKR
+110 DLPIDECKR

-131 DEVIDKMY
+131 EDCIDKMY
-139 SRFRTQKIPSGF
+139 SRFRTQKIPSGI
-151 KVLKKDQLDQV
+151 KVIKTESDFNSMLMHKL
-162 YTRKFDM
+162 DM
-169 SEYEKVVVVGDV
+169 SSYEKIVFVGDI
-181 HGAYTALMEYFSKG
+181 HGSNTALMEYFNG
-195 FNDNYFY
+195 GLNDNYFY
-202 IFVGDIIDRGIENS
+202 IFVGDYIDRGIENA
-216 ETVKFFIEAVKRKN
+216 EVIKFLLSIYEKKN
-230 VLVLEGNHECFHKDT
+230 VLLLEGNHEC
-245 EVLTKCGWKYIK
+245 WIK
-257 DVDIDTDEVA
+257 A
-267 QFNINTTEMTF
+267 
-278 EKPLDIIKNKSDYM
+278 
-292 IDIETNNMHQVV
+292 
-304 TPNHDVVFRGKKLK
+304 
-318 ACELLNIDDVTPQD
+318 
-332 FPISVNIDNCDCE
+332 
-345 IDDNTIKMIVWIVCD
+345 
-360 GTIVRSQTGIKTR
+360 
-373 VQFHLSREDKIENLC
+373 
-388 KLLDDMNIEYS
+388 
-399 KCACK
+399 
-404 PIEGRKQAYFIRFY
+404 
-418 GDDARKFDSILNHK
+418 
-432 KEFPDIFMHL
+432 
-442 SKRQMFV
+442 
-449 VASELIKTDGRK
+449 
-461 VSGNKFEIS
+461 
-470 TISKHDCDMM
+470 
-480 QALFTMHGGS
+480 
-490 CTVTVKDNSLGFNK
+490 
-504 NGKIY
+504 
-509 VLSVKVSSVYPSY
+509 
-522 KISINKIEYNDDVY
+522 
-536 CLTMPLGTLV
+536 
-546 TRFNGKVALSGNC
+546 
-559 SLKKYS
+559 YS
-565 NNGVSRSKEF
+565 NDKVSRSKEF
-575 EFVTRKQ
+575 EFVTKKQ
-582 LDASDIDKK
+582 LDAADISKK
-591 DIRQL
+591 DLRQL

-601 QAAWFTYGDKEI
+601 QVAWFTYGDKEVV
-613 LVTHGG
+613 VTHGG
-619 LATMPENLSFMATDQ
+619 IATMPENLTYMATTQ

-650 TWLRTTA
+650 TWLKTTS

-705 VEIKNAVFKTPEAI
+705 VEIKNTVFKTPEAI

-768 QTVKARGLYIDTDR
+768 QTVKARGLYIDTNR

-845 EGPYAE
+845 EGTFAE

-860 VQNIDLMKQI
+860 VQNTDLMKQI
-870 CKEQDITFVF
+870 CKEQDVTFVF

-887 DPHIIKYQDDEL
+887 DPHIIKYQEDEL

-905 KNSMDFIQHEYDD
+905 KNSMDFIQYEYDD

-929 CKTKAVELGTWA
+929 CKTKAIELGTWA

-996 QRGYFHKTSALT
+996 QRGHFHKTSALT

-1014 YYGFIKGIY
+1014 YYGFIKNVF
-1023 DQTDKETRQSMPRD
+1023 DTTDKETRQSLPRD
-1037 IIYWRDRF
+1037 IIYWRDKF
-1045 YKEN
+1045 YASTDA

>member
-1 MRTLLLFRGAPGCGK
+1 MLLRGAPGCGK
-16 STFIDIHG
+16 STFIKENG
-24 LRPYALSAD
+24 LEPYSLSAD
-33 DIRQTLRSPMQTAD
+33 SIRLQIQSPIQLVD
-47 GSVQICQD
+47 GSEGISQN
-55 NEKEVWELLYR
+55 NEKEVWNILYR
-66 MLETRMQ
+66 MLEVRMQ
-73 KGEFT
+73 RGEFV
-78 VIDATNSKTSEMNKY
+78 VIDATNSKSSEMNKY
-93 KDLCG
+93 KDMCDT
-98 EYRYRMFCIDMT
+98 YRYRMFCIDMT
-110 DLPIEECKR
+110 DLPIEECKK
-119 RNAGRIPLKRVP
+119 RNASRVPMKRVP
-131 DEVIDKMY
+131 EDVIDKMY

-162 YTRKFDM
+162 YMRKFDM

-181 HGAYTALMEYFSKG
+181 HGAYTALMEYFGNG

-230 VLVLEGNHECFHKDT
+230 VLLLEGNHERWLKLYSH
-245 EVLTKCGWKYIK
+245 
-257 DVDIDTDEVA
+257 DIV
-267 QFNINTTEMTF
+267 
-278 EKPLDIIKNKSDYM
+278 
-292 IDIETNNMHQVV
+292 
-304 TPNHDVVFRGKKLK
+304 GK
-318 ACELLNIDDVTPQD
+318 
-332 FPISVNIDNCDCE
+332 
-345 IDDNTIKMIVWIVCD
+345 
-360 GTIVRSQTGIKTR
+360 
-373 VQFHLSREDKIENLC
+373 
-388 KLLDDMNIEYS
+388 
-399 KCACK
+399 
-404 PIEGRKQAYFIRFY
+404 
-418 GDDARKFDSILNHK
+418 
-432 KEFPDIFMHL
+432 
-442 SKRQMFV
+442 
-449 VASELIKTDGRK
+449 
-461 VSGNKFEIS
+461 
-470 TISKHDCDMM
+470 
-480 QALFTMHGGS
+480 
-490 CTVTVKDNSLGFNK
+490 
-504 NGKIY
+504 
-509 VLSVKVSSVYPSY
+509 
-522 KISINKIEYNDDVY
+522 
-536 CLTMPLGTLV
+536 
-546 TRFNGKVALSGNC
+546 
-559 SLKKYS
+559 
-565 NNGVSRSKEF
+565 SKEF

-601 QAAWFTYGDKEI
+601 QVAWFTYGDKEI

-642 NDSDIIAD
+642 NDSGVIAE
-650 TWLRTTA
+650 TWLKTTA
-657 DNMYQVHGHR
+657 DNMYQIHGHR

-691 FLRILELDKDGFHE
+691 FLRILEIDKDGFHE
-705 VEIKNAVFKTPEAI
+705 IEIKNDVFKSPVEVE
-719 AQSVSLSDSSI
+719 QSQSLNNSSI

-756 TREAFYDKVWDD
+756 TREAFYGDVWND

-782 MKVSCR
+782 MKIAARSYN
-788 GFVKFFNINE
+788 KFFGINQ
-798 RPECRFEMLQH
+798 RPECRFEALQH

-860 VQNIDLMKQI
+860 VKNTDLMKQI
-870 CKEQDITFVF
+870 CKEQDVTFVF

-899 FLLAIV
+899 FLLSIV
-905 KNSMDFIQHEYDD
+905 KNSMDFSQYEYDD

-929 CKTKAVELGTWA
+929 CKTKAIEIANWSD
-941 EFVDWYNE
+941 FVDWYNE

-1037 IIYWRDRF
+1037 IIYWRDMF
-1045 YKEN
+1045 YKEKGSV

>member
-1 MRTLLLFRGAPGCGK
+1 MRTLLLLRGAPGCGK
-16 STFIDIHG
+16 STFIKENG
-24 LRPYALSAD
+24 LEPYSLSAD
-33 DIRQTLRSPMQTAD
+33 SIRLQIQSPIQLVD
-47 GSVQICQD
+47 GSEGISQN
-55 NEKEVWELLYR
+55 NEKEVWNILYR
-66 MLETRMQ
+66 MLEVRMQ
-73 KGEFT
+73 RGEFV
-78 VIDATNSKTSEMNKY
+78 VIDATNSKSSEMNKY
-93 KDLCG
+93 KDMCDT
-98 EYRYRMFCIDMT
+98 YRYRMFCIDMT

-119 RNAGRIPLKRVP
+119 RNASRVPMKRVP

-162 YTRKFDM
+162 YMRKFDM
-169 SEYEKVVVVGDV
+169 SEYEKIVVVGDI
-181 HGAYTALMEYFSKG
+181 HGAYTALMEYFG
-195 FNDNYFY
+195 NEFNDNYFY
-202 IFVGDIIDRGIENS
+202 IFVGDIIDRGIENA
-216 ETVKFFIEAVKRKN
+216 ETVKFFIDSVKRKN
-230 VLVLEGNHECFHKDT
+230 VLVIEGNHERWLKLYSH
-245 EVLTKCGWKYIK
+245 
-257 DVDIDTDEVA
+257 DIV
-267 QFNINTTEMTF
+267 
-278 EKPLDIIKNKSDYM
+278 
-292 IDIETNNMHQVV
+292 
-304 TPNHDVVFRGKKLK
+304 GK
-318 ACELLNIDDVTPQD
+318 
-332 FPISVNIDNCDCE
+332 
-345 IDDNTIKMIVWIVCD
+345 
-360 GTIVRSQTGIKTR
+360 
-373 VQFHLSREDKIENLC
+373 
-388 KLLDDMNIEYS
+388 
-399 KCACK
+399 
-404 PIEGRKQAYFIRFY
+404 
-418 GDDARKFDSILNHK
+418 
-432 KEFPDIFMHL
+432 
-442 SKRQMFV
+442 
-449 VASELIKTDGRK
+449 
-461 VSGNKFEIS
+461 
-470 TISKHDCDMM
+470 
-480 QALFTMHGGS
+480 
-490 CTVTVKDNSLGFNK
+490 
-504 NGKIY
+504 
-509 VLSVKVSSVYPSY
+509 
-522 KISINKIEYNDDVY
+522 
-536 CLTMPLGTLV
+536 
-546 TRFNGKVALSGNC
+546 
-559 SLKKYS
+559 
-565 NNGVSRSKEF
+565 SKEF

-591 DIRQL
+591 DVRQL

-642 NDSDIIAD
+642 NDSGVIAE

-657 DNMYQVHGHR
+657 DNMYQIHGHR

-705 VEIKNAVFKTPEAI
+705 IEIKNTVFKTPEAI
-719 AQSVSLSDSSI
+719 AQSVSISDSSI

-756 TREAFYDKVWDD
+756 TREAFYGDVWND
-768 QTVKARGLYIDTDR
+768 QTVKARGLYIDTNR
-782 MKVSCR
+782 MKIAARSYN
-788 GFVKFFNINE
+788 KFFAVNQ
-798 RPECRFEMLQH
+798 RPECSFEALQH

-845 EGPYAE
+845 DGPYAE

-860 VQNIDLMKQI
+860 VKNTDLMKQI
-870 CKEQDITFVF
+870 CKEQDVTFVF

-905 KNSMDFIQHEYDD
+905 KNSIDFSQYEYDD

-1023 DQTDKETRQSMPRD
+1023 DQTNKETRQSMPRD
-1037 IIYWRDRF
+1037 IIYWRDQF
-1045 YKEN
+1045 YADSGT

>member
-1 MRTLLLFRGAPGCGK
+1 MRTLLLLRGAPGCGK
-16 STFIDIHG
+16 STFIKENG
-24 LRPYALSAD
+24 LEPYSLSAD
-33 DIRQTLRSPMQTAD
+33 SIRLQIQSPIQLVD
-47 GSVQICQD
+47 GSEGISQN
-55 NEKEVWELLYR
+55 NEKEVWNILYR
-66 MLETRMQ
+66 MLEVRMQ
-73 KGEFT
+73 RGEFV
-78 VIDATNSKTSEMNKY
+78 VIDATNSKSSEMNKY
-93 KDLCG
+93 KDMCDT
-98 EYRYRMFCIDMT
+98 YRYRMFCIDMT
-110 DLPIEECKR
+110 DLPIEECKK
-119 RNAGRIPLKRVP
+119 RNASRVPMKRVP
-131 DEVIDKMY
+131 EDVIDKMY

-162 YTRKFDM
+162 YMRKFDM

-181 HGAYTALMEYFSKG
+181 HGAYTALMEYFGNG

-230 VLVLEGNHECFHKDT
+230 VLLLEGNHERWLKLYSH
-245 EVLTKCGWKYIK
+245 
-257 DVDIDTDEVA
+257 DIV
-267 QFNINTTEMTF
+267 
-278 EKPLDIIKNKSDYM
+278 
-292 IDIETNNMHQVV
+292 
-304 TPNHDVVFRGKKLK
+304 GK
-318 ACELLNIDDVTPQD
+318 
-332 FPISVNIDNCDCE
+332 
-345 IDDNTIKMIVWIVCD
+345 
-360 GTIVRSQTGIKTR
+360 
-373 VQFHLSREDKIENLC
+373 
-388 KLLDDMNIEYS
+388 
-399 KCACK
+399 
-404 PIEGRKQAYFIRFY
+404 
-418 GDDARKFDSILNHK
+418 
-432 KEFPDIFMHL
+432 
-442 SKRQMFV
+442 
-449 VASELIKTDGRK
+449 
-461 VSGNKFEIS
+461 
-470 TISKHDCDMM
+470 
-480 QALFTMHGGS
+480 
-490 CTVTVKDNSLGFNK
+490 
-504 NGKIY
+504 
-509 VLSVKVSSVYPSY
+509 
-522 KISINKIEYNDDVY
+522 
-536 CLTMPLGTLV
+536 
-546 TRFNGKVALSGNC
+546 
-559 SLKKYS
+559 
-565 NNGVSRSKEF
+565 SKEF

-601 QAAWFTYGDKEI
+601 QVAWFTYGDKEI

-642 NDSDIIAD
+642 NDSGVIAE
-650 TWLRTTA
+650 TWLKTTA
-657 DNMYQVHGHR
+657 DNMYQIHGHR

-691 FLRILELDKDGFHE
+691 FLRILEIDKDGFHE
-705 VEIKNAVFKTPEAI
+705 IEIKNDVFKSPVEVE
-719 AQSVSLSDSSI
+719 QSQSLNNSSI

-756 TREAFYDKVWDD
+756 TREAFYGDVWND

-782 MKVSCR
+782 MKIAARSYN
-788 GFVKFFNINE
+788 KFFGINQ
-798 RPECRFEMLQH
+798 RPECRFEALQH

-860 VQNIDLMKQI
+860 VKNTDLMKQI
-870 CKEQDITFVF
+870 CKEQDVTFVF

-899 FLLAIV
+899 FLLSIV
-905 KNSMDFIQHEYDD
+905 KNSMDFSQYEYDD

-929 CKTKAVELGTWA
+929 CKTKAIEIANWSD
-941 EFVDWYNE
+941 FVDWYNE

-1037 IIYWRDRF
+1037 IIYWRDMF
-1045 YKEN
+1045 YKEKGSV

>member
-16 STFIDIHG
+16 STFIDTHD
-24 LRPYALSAD
+24 LRPYTLSAD

-98 EYRYRMFCIDMT
+98 KYRYRMFCIDMT
-110 DLPIEECKR
+110 DLPIDECKR
-119 RNAGRIPLKRVP
+119 RNACRIPLKRVP
-131 DEVIDKMY
+131 EEVIDKMY
-139 SRFRTQKIPSGF
+139 SRFRTQKIPSGI
-151 KVLKKDQLDQV
+151 KVIKTESDFSSMLMHKL
-162 YTRKFDM
+162 DM
-169 SEYEKVVVVGDV
+169 SSYEKIVVVGDI
-181 HGAYTALMEYFSKG
+181 HGAYTALMEYFNG
-195 FNDNYFY
+195 DLNDDYFY
-202 IFVGDIIDRGIENS
+202 IFVGDYIDRGIENA
-216 ETVKFFIEAVKRKN
+216 EVIKFLLSIYEKKN
-230 VLVLEGNHECFHKDT
+230 VLLLEGNHER
-245 EVLTKCGWKYIK
+245 WIK
-257 DVDIDTDEVA
+257 A
-267 QFNINTTEMTF
+267 
-278 EKPLDIIKNKSDYM
+278 
-292 IDIETNNMHQVV
+292 
-304 TPNHDVVFRGKKLK
+304 
-318 ACELLNIDDVTPQD
+318 
-332 FPISVNIDNCDCE
+332 
-345 IDDNTIKMIVWIVCD
+345 
-360 GTIVRSQTGIKTR
+360 
-373 VQFHLSREDKIENLC
+373 
-388 KLLDDMNIEYS
+388 
-399 KCACK
+399 
-404 PIEGRKQAYFIRFY
+404 
-418 GDDARKFDSILNHK
+418 
-432 KEFPDIFMHL
+432 
-442 SKRQMFV
+442 
-449 VASELIKTDGRK
+449 
-461 VSGNKFEIS
+461 
-470 TISKHDCDMM
+470 
-480 QALFTMHGGS
+480 
-490 CTVTVKDNSLGFNK
+490 
-504 NGKIY
+504 
-509 VLSVKVSSVYPSY
+509 
-522 KISINKIEYNDDVY
+522 
-536 CLTMPLGTLV
+536 
-546 TRFNGKVALSGNC
+546 
-559 SLKKYS
+559 YS
-565 NNGVSRSKEF
+565 NDEVSRSKEF
-575 EFVTRKQ
+575 EFVTKKQ

-591 DIRQL
+591 DLRQL

-601 QAAWFTYGDKEI
+601 QVAWFTYGDKEVV
-613 LVTHGG
+613 VTHGG
-619 LATMPENLSFMATDQ
+619 IATMPENLTYMATTQ

-642 NDSDIIAD
+642 SDSDIIAD
-650 TWLRTTA
+650 TWLRTTS

-667 NVKNVPMKVNDR
+667 NVKNVSMKVNDR

-705 VEIKNAVFKTPEAI
+705 VEIKNTVFKTPEAI

-756 TREAFYDKVWDD
+756 TREAFYGDVWND
-768 QTVKARGLYIDTDR
+768 QTVKARGLYIDTNR
-782 MKVSCR
+782 MKVVARSYNKWFR
-788 GFVKFFNINE
+788 INE
-798 RPECRFEMLQH
+798 RPECRFEALQH

-845 EGPYAE
+845 EGPFAE

-860 VQNIDLMKQI
+860 VQNTDLMKQI
-870 CKEQDITFVF
+870 CKEQDVTFVF

-887 DPHIIKYQDDEL
+887 DPHIIKYRDNEL

-905 KNSMDFIQHEYDD
+905 KNSMEFIQYEYDD

-929 CKTKAVELGTWA
+929 CKTKAIELGTWA

-1014 YYGFIKGIY
+1014 YYGFIKNVF
-1023 DQTDKETRQSMPRD
+1023 DTTDKETRQSLPRD
-1037 IIYWRDRF
+1037 IIYWRDKF
-1045 YKEN
+1045 YKEKGSN

>member
-1 MRTLLLFRGAPGCGK
+1 MRTLLLLRGAPGCGK
-16 STFIDIHG
+16 STFIKENG
-24 LRPYALSAD
+24 LEPYSLSAD
-33 DIRQTLRSPMQTAD
+33 SIRLQIQSPIQLVD
-47 GSVQICQD
+47 GSEGISQN
-55 NEKEVWELLYR
+55 NEKEVWNILYR
-66 MLETRMQ
+66 MLEVRMQ
-73 KGEFT
+73 RGEFV
-78 VIDATNSKTSEMNKY
+78 VIDATNSKSSEMNKY
-93 KDLCG
+93 KDMCDT
-98 EYRYRMFCIDMT
+98 YRYRMFCIDMT
-110 DLPIEECKR
+110 DLPIEECKK
-119 RNAGRIPLKRVP
+119 RNASRVPMKRVP
-131 DEVIDKMY
+131 EDVIDKMY

-162 YTRKFDM
+162 YMRKFDM

-181 HGAYTALMEYFSKG
+181 HGAYTALMEYFGNG

-202 IFVGDIIDRGIENS
+202 IFVGDIIDRGIENA
-216 ETVKFFIEAVKRKN
+216 ETVKFFIDAVKRKN
-230 VLVLEGNHECFHKDT
+230 VLLLEGNHERWLKLYSHDT
-245 EVLTKCGWKYIK
+245 V
-257 DVDIDTDEVA
+257 
-267 QFNINTTEMTF
+267 
-278 EKPLDIIKNKSDYM
+278 
-292 IDIETNNMHQVV
+292 
-304 TPNHDVVFRGKKLK
+304 GK
-318 ACELLNIDDVTPQD
+318 
-332 FPISVNIDNCDCE
+332 
-345 IDDNTIKMIVWIVCD
+345 
-360 GTIVRSQTGIKTR
+360 
-373 VQFHLSREDKIENLC
+373 
-388 KLLDDMNIEYS
+388 
-399 KCACK
+399 
-404 PIEGRKQAYFIRFY
+404 
-418 GDDARKFDSILNHK
+418 
-432 KEFPDIFMHL
+432 
-442 SKRQMFV
+442 
-449 VASELIKTDGRK
+449 
-461 VSGNKFEIS
+461 
-470 TISKHDCDMM
+470 
-480 QALFTMHGGS
+480 
-490 CTVTVKDNSLGFNK
+490 
-504 NGKIY
+504 
-509 VLSVKVSSVYPSY
+509 
-522 KISINKIEYNDDVY
+522 
-536 CLTMPLGTLV
+536 
-546 TRFNGKVALSGNC
+546 
-559 SLKKYS
+559 
-565 NNGVSRSKEF
+565 SKEF

-642 NDSDIIAD
+642 NDSGVIAE
-650 TWLRTTA
+650 TWLKTTA
-657 DNMYQVHGHR
+657 DNMYQIHGHR

-691 FLRILELDKDGFHE
+691 FLRILEIDKDGFHE
-705 VEIKNAVFKTPEAI
+705 IEIKNDVFKSPVEVE
-719 AQSVSLSDSSI
+719 QSQSLNNSSI

-756 TREAFYDKVWDD
+756 TREAFYGDVWND

-782 MKVSCR
+782 MKIAARSYN
-788 GFVKFFNINE
+788 KFFSVNQ
-798 RPECRFEMLQH
+798 RPECRFEVLQH

-845 EGPYAE
+845 DGPFAE

-860 VQNIDLMKQI
+860 VKNTDLMKQI
-870 CKEQDITFVF
+870 CKEQDVTFVF

-887 DPHIIKYQDDEL
+887 DPHIIKYPNDEL
-899 FLLAIV
+899 FLLAVV
-905 KNSMDFIQHEYDD
+905 KNSMDFVQYEYDD

-929 CKTKAVELGTWA
+929 CKTKAIEIANWSD
-941 EFVDWYNE
+941 FVDWYNE

-984 WKFMRGLTHEVL
+984 WKFMRWLTHEVL

-1045 YKEN
+1045 YKEKGSV